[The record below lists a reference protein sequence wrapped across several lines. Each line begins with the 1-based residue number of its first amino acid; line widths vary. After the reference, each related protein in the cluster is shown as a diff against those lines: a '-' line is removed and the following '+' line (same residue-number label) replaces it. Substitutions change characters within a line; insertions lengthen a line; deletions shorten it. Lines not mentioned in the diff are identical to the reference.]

1 MKYFFP
7 LALTGICLGLLI
19 DFHFLSEEVFYSH
32 LSDKFTYTRI
42 QNMLEFRGKWLWL
55 TYVIAPIGLF
65 VKIVIPASL
74 IYMGLYLSNFK
85 VSFNDVLRACTIAEF
100 IFLLPIISKI
110 LWFWLV
116 TPNYTLDEFRGFYP
130 LSLFA
135 MFEPDLLDKWLHY
148 PFKTI
153 NVFEIAYW
161 FALAGSLSL
170 VLSIAFQEMFR
181 IVVLYYGSYLVC
193 WMLFVVFISLSIN

>member
-1 MKYFFP
+1 M
-7 LALTGICLGLLI
+7 
-19 DFHFLSEEVFYSH
+19 
-32 LSDKFTYTRI
+32 
-42 QNMLEFRGKWLWL
+42 
-55 TYVIAPIGLF
+55 
-65 VKIVIPASL
+65 
-74 IYMGLYLSNFK
+74 
-85 VSFNDVLRACTIAEF
+85 
-100 IFLLPIISKI
+100 PIISKI
-110 LWFWLV
+110 LWFGFV
-116 TPNYTLDEFRGFYP
+116 SPDYTLDDFRGFYP